1 MTEVLKIGNR
11 AIGAEDLLP
20 LMAGYQML
28 PKFIQEL
35 VIDEA
40 IAGVSCSP
48 EEAQQAR
55 EVFYAQNKITD
66 DAARQAWLAAYGM
79 TAEQLDALATRE
91 KKIETFKQDTW
102 GPKLESYFL
111 ERKGKLDK
119 VIYSLIRTKDIG
131 IAQEIYF
138 RVLEEE
144 QPFSEL
150 AREYSQGPEAQT
162 DGLIGPVELSVP
174 HPNLAQMLSI
184 SQPGQLCPP
193 TRVGEWIVIVRLERF
208 VPAQLDEPMRQRL
221 LNERFQLWL
230 QEQTQQHAHTV
241 LQPSLSLSSPGPAQT
256 S

>member
-1 MTEVLKIGNR
+1 MVEVLKIGSR
-11 AIGAEDLLP
+11 SISADDVLP

-28 PKFIQEL
+28 PKFVQEL
-35 VIDEA
+35 VIDDA
-40 IAGVSCSP
+40 IAEMECTA
-48 EEAQQAR
+48 EEEEQAKQR
-55 EVFYAQNKITD
+55 FYAQNKIED
-66 DAARQAWLAAYGM
+66 EASRQSWLAVYGM
-79 TAEQLDALATRE
+79 TADQLETLATRE
-91 KKIETFKQDTW
+91 QKIEMFKQQTW

-138 RVLEEE
+138 RVLESE

-174 HPNLAQMLSI
+174 HPNLAQMLSV

-193 TRVGEWIVIVRLERF
+193 TRVGEWVVIVRLERF
-208 VPAQLDEPMRQRL
+208 VPAQLDDPMRQRL

-230 QEQTQQHAHTV
+230 QEQTREHARDAMET
-241 LQPSLSLSSPGPAQT
+241 LAAPLSSQ